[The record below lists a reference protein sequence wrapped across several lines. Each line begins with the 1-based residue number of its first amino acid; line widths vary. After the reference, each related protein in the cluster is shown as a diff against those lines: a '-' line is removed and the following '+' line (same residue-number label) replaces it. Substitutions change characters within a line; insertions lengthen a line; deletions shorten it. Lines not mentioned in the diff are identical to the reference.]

1 MPIERL
7 KEITISDEDINWA
20 ESVMGQNIHFDQ
32 ERINVIKNLDTV
44 DVQAYP
50 GSGKT
55 TTLIA
60 KLAILAKKWPYT
72 NAGICVLSHTNVAK
86 EEIEDRL
93 GNTEEGGKLLSYPHF
108 IGTFQAFFDQYVALP
123 WLKSKGFNINLVD
136 KEMVIEKR
144 WYKLTR
150 NTIITLRRYHPHTN
164 SDLCEYKNAIGEINW
179 KYRTGTIRED
189 VLRVIEESQQNGD
202 FTYEEMLLYAEQ
214 ALINCHYFALGLQQ
228 RFPVIFIDEA
238 QDTNSFQWN
247 LLDKVFSERST
258 TQIRQRFGDS
268 NQAIYNYIGD
278 KGTNNNFPN
287 ANKLIMNKS
296 YRFDERIAVLA
307 NTVALNSEEMHGE
320 NNEFSERKP
329 QNTIFLFS
337 ANADKTKQVID
348 EFAKLVLRTFSDV
361 DLKQYGKYGCHA
373 IGHVHVKQKETT
385 ENEFPK
391 GIFDYWPLYDAN
403 IGKKRENMRYIIDYF
418 RKGEAEFNKG
428 KELSTKV
435 ASIAKGIVMFI
446 NKGKTE
452 NFIPSTSNNL
462 HSILLRLSEEDQI
475 KFRGIL
481 KQLTFANI
489 TTNDKWKDI
498 QKILKWEIAPLFN
511 VKLNDDTL
519 KFSVWKDIKT
529 ENSNDTEQK
538 KEVPSNKYKYVDSTS
553 GRHVEIEFGSIHS
566 VKGRTHL
573 ATIVL
578 ETFYSGFNMHAIM
591 PFLQN
596 MHPNRINKTNQD
608 RLKCQYVA
616 MTRAKGLLCLAIPIT
631 SVNEEMRTSLQS
643 LGWQIKEI
651 V

>member
-108 IGTFQAFFDQYVALP
+108 IGTFQAFFDKYVASP

-136 KEMVIEKR
+136 KEIVIEKR
-144 WYKLTR
+144 WYKLSWGTQYYLQQH
-150 NTIITLRRYHPHTN
+150 NKDEKI
-164 SDLCEYKNAIGEINW
+164 CEYQGGIGDIALKSNGKTKNEI
-179 KYRTGTIRED
+179 IRA
-189 VLRVIEESQQNGD
+189 IEESQRNGD

-348 EFAKLVLRTFSDV
+348 EFAKLVLRTFSDA
-361 DLKQYGKYGCHA
+361 DLKQYDKYGCHA
-373 IGHVHVKQKETT
+373 IGHVHEKKNDTLPQY
-385 ENEFPK
+385 FPK

-435 ASIAKGIVMFI
+435 AFIAKGIIMFV
-446 NKGKTE
+446 NKGKID
-452 NFIPSTSNNL
+452 NFIPSTSNSL

-481 KQLTFANI
+481 KQLTFADI
-489 TTNDKWKDI
+489 TANDKWKDI
-498 QKILKWEIAPLFN
+498 QKILKREIAPLFN
-511 VKLNDDTL
+511 VKLNGDTL

-538 KEVPSNKYKYVDSTS
+538 QEVPSNKYKYVDSTS

-631 SVNEEMRTSLQS
+631 SVDEEMRSSLQS